1 MSPTTHSLA
10 PQYLRALRTYRP
22 VVLYF
27 SNPHCYAC
35 EFAGPIFRAT
45 AEAYKDRAEIY
56 MLNTGESPRHP
67 KVSGTPTVL
76 FYRNGKLLKK
86 LKGFENAEALNDVFA
101 SLIGKARAKPV
112 PRRPLRDLPW
122 LRQTFDTLLTVPRAH
137 QLLAHR
143 SPKTSR
149 PSPPVF
155 ADDCSNQN

>member
-27 SNPHCYAC
+27 SNPQCYAC

-45 AEAYKDRAEIY
+45 AETYKDRAEIY
-56 MLNTGESPRHP
+56 MLNTGESLRHP

-86 LKGFENAEALNDVFA
+86 LKGFEDAEALNDVFA
-101 SLIGKARAKPV
+101 SIVGKARRKSVVCKP
-112 PRRPLRDLPW
+112 RHDLSW
-122 LRQTFDTLLTVPRAH
+122 LRHTLGTLSTFPRAH
-137 QLLAHR
+137 RLVVRRAAVIR
-143 SPKTSR
+143 KNR
-149 PSPPVF
+149 
-155 ADDCSNQN
+155 